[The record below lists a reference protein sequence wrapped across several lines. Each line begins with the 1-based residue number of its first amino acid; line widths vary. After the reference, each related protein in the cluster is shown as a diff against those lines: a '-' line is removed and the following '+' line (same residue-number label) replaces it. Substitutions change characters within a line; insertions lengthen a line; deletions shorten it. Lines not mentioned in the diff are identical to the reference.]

1 MTFYDD
7 PSSSPSNPR
16 RAGRGHDGAMASAD
30 GSDVYPVALLPF
42 GIVTIAG
49 PSMVP
54 TLRHG
59 DRALVR
65 YRARVRAGDV
75 VVARP
80 PTHPQLVIVKRALR
94 REAGG
99 WWLEGDNPFGSD
111 DSRTF
116 GPVADAAVL
125 GRLVLLLRRPLRIPP
140 RPDL

>member
-1 MTFYDD
+1 
-7 PSSSPSNPR
+7 
-16 RAGRGHDGAMASAD
+16 MASAD
-30 GSDVYPVALLPF
+30 GSDTYPVTLLPF
-42 GIVTIAG
+42 GLITVSG

-65 YRARVRAGDV
+65 YRARVRPGDV
-75 VVARP
+75 VVATLPGRP
-80 PTHPQLVIVKRALR
+80 SLVIVKRVLR

-111 DSRTF
+111 DSRAF

-125 GRLVLLLRRPLRIPP
+125 GRVVLLLRRPLRVPP
-140 RPDL
+140 RPVTGAAGDDTT